1 MWKQGHGAHHIL
13 YLPLPPLGT
22 SLCVTG
28 TDGHEAQNG
37 RFPGAGPMRAP
48 CETDGE
54 GVMPESCSSS
64 LWPQSHFNTTHSSSV
79 THSLARSLSP
89 VLAILAAQPSLAT
102 LCSLYIPCL
111 FLLIMC
117 PLLVGYMLQ
126 LPVFPVICVPCLG
139 SPVLLYKLCIL

>member
-13 YLPLPPLGT
+13 YLLLPPLGT

-28 TDGHEAQNG
+28 TDGHEAQNR
-37 RFPGAGPMRAP
+37 RFPGAGPMRDQWRGSDARVLIILP
-48 CETDGE
+48 LAT
-54 GVMPESCSSS
+54 
-64 LWPQSHFNTTHSSSV
+64 V
-79 THSLARSLSP
+79 TFQYYTLDLSNHSLARSLSP
-89 VLAILAAQPSLAT
+89 VLASLAAQPSLAT

-117 PLLVGYMLQ
+117 PLLMGYMLQ
-126 LPVFPVICVPCLG
+126 LPVFPVICIPCLG